1 MMSCA
6 GVMYQPYSTAT
17 PLASYLAPAP
27 APAPASTPTTSPT
40 TSPSTA
46 TTPAAVYHNP
56 DQLAPLTLKRELTEK
71 VK

>member
-27 APAPASTPTTSPT
+27 ASTPTTSPT

-46 TTPAAVYHNP
+46 ATPAAVYHNP

>member
-1 MMSCA
+1 MSCA

-27 APAPASTPTTSPT
+27 ASTPTTSPT

-46 TTPAAVYHNP
+46 AASAAVYHNP

>member
-1 MMSCA
+1 MSCA

-17 PLASYLAPAP
+17 PLASYLAPP
-27 APAPASTPTTSPT
+27 PASTPTTSPT

-46 TTPAAVYHNP
+46 ATPAAVYHNP

>member
-17 PLASYLAPAP
+17 PLASYL

>member
-27 APAPASTPTTSPT
+27 APASTPTTSPT

-46 TTPAAVYHNP
+46 ATPAAVYHNP